1 MHPATTKTCFLQ
13 SLSHGQ
19 LAFNNLQDDQFC
31 PKCLFPH
38 FFSHILPAEDDIL
51 WVSEDLD
58 AKIHQVISKLP
69 DGWHLCYLGW
79 HGQSVLHLALG
90 PLGDVDCLEAAVE
103 LEDVFLAAENPT

>member
-1 MHPATTKTCFLQ
+1 MP
-13 SLSHGQ
+13 LS
-19 LAFNNLQDDQFC
+19 
-31 PKCLFPH
+31 PH

-79 HGQSVLHLALG
+79 HGQSVLHLAVG
-90 PLGDVDCLEAAVE
+90 ALGDVDCLEAAVE